1 MGKLLRWL
9 GWSGGPRPTG
19 FGPAGGRPAGVAG
32 PDTIPHLI
40 SGLFLDPDHPRG
52 LRAKEILHEAAAPTP
67 LDVQAV
73 WQRNWTEV
81 LEQLALSPPG
91 KEALLGDEAAMAA
104 LEAATKLCLT
114 EEAKEHARGALIAL
128 RGVAEHESVVPN
140 HVMLSYSWEDQSTV
154 VRINE
159 SLKRRRY
166 STWVDVRCRCFLS
179 ICVHAC
185 G

>member
-1 MGKLLRWL
+1 MEAVWSEALLHL
-9 GWSGGPRPTG
+9 SVSDHHKPLIL
-19 FGPAGGRPAGVAG
+19 AN
-32 PDTIPHLI
+32 PDAIPLLI
-40 SGLFLDPDHPRG
+40 SSLFLDPDHPRG

-73 WQRNWTEV
+73 YQRNWTEV
-81 LEQLALSPPG
+81 LEQLALFGPG
-91 KEALLGDEAAMAA
+91 KEALLCDEAAMAA
-104 LEAATKLCLT
+104 LEAVVELGMT

-128 RGVAEHESVVPN
+128 RGVAEHEAVVPN

-166 STWVDVRCRCFLS
+166 STWLDVRCRCFLGWRAR
-179 ICVHAC
+179 VLLTR
-185 G
+185 